1 MSDLGLKPDKI
12 QICRSIKVG
21 HRRTSIRMEREFW
34 DALDGI
40 KESRG
45 LTMQQVLNQATDGD
59 NSSNRTASI
68 KAWILAFYREQ
79 TELSDAK

>member
-40 KESRG
+40 KEPRG

-68 KAWILAFYREQ
+68 KAWILAFYRGQ
-79 TELSDAK
+79 TDLSGAK

>member
-68 KAWILAFYREQ
+68 KTWILAFYRER
-79 TELSDAK
+79 TDLSDAK

>member
-45 LTMQQVLNQATDGD
+45 LTMQQVLIQATDGD

>member
-79 TELSDAK
+79 TDLSDVR

>member
-1 MSDLGLKPDKI
+1 
-12 QICRSIKVG
+12 
-21 HRRTSIRMEREFW
+21 MEREFW

>member
-40 KESRG
+40 KESRS
-45 LTMQQVLNQATDGD
+45 LTMQQVLDQATDDD

-68 KAWILAFYREQ
+68 KTWILAFYREQ
-79 TELSDAK
+79 TDLNDTK